1 MESSWLQCLVICKM
15 VKFVS
20 TLFETKLS
28 RNTYLLCLLSA
39 WIVTFY
45 LHWHNVIQFLSHST
59 YGWIELGLTPLRPLW
74 TSWIGIGY
82 LAMWL
87 STYLRLQI
95 LMELHWAKLVK
106 PLLVE
111 FQLINKVLACVKDEY
126 KNLATLNYAMST
138 IVSCDVLQ
146 LEKPFSSTCFGHVML
161 KVY

>member
-1 MESSWLQCLVICKM
+1 VEFSWLQRLVICKM
-15 VKFVS
+15 VKFVG
-20 TLFETKLS
+20 TLLENKFSK
-28 RNTYLLCLLSA
+28 NTYLLCLLSA
-39 WIVTFY
+39 WIVMFY

-95 LMELHWAKLVK
+95 LMELHCAKLVK

-111 FQLINKVLACVKDEY
+111 FQLINKLLACVKDEY
-126 KNLATLNYAMST
+126 NNFATLNYAMST
-138 IVSCDVLQ
+138 VVSCDVLQ